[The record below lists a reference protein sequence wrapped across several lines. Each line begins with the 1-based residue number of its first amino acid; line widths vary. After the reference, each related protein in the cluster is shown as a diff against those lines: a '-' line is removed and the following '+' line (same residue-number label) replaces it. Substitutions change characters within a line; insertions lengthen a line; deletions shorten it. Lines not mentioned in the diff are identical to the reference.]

1 MDIILYSNNC
11 PRCKI
16 LEQKMQEKHIEYN
29 KIEDEE
35 IFRQKQFSF
44 MPMLEIENRLL
55 SFKEAFNYINSL

>member
-16 LEQKMQEKHIEYN
+16 LEQKLQEKHIEYN
-29 KIEDEE
+29 KIDDEE

-44 MPMLEIENRLL
+44 MPMLEIENKLL

>member
-35 IFRQKQFSF
+35 VFRQKQFSF
-44 MPMLEIENRLL
+44 MPVLEIENKLL

>member
-44 MPMLEIENRLL
+44 MPMLEIENKLL

>member
-35 IFRQKQFSF
+35 IFHQKQFSF
-44 MPMLEIENRLL
+44 MPMLEIENKLL

>member
-16 LEQKMQEKHIEYN
+16 LEQKMQEKHIKYN

-44 MPMLEIENRLL
+44 MPMLEIENKLL

>member
-1 MDIILYSNNC
+1 MNIILYSNNC

-44 MPMLEIENRLL
+44 MPMLEIENKLL

>member
-1 MDIILYSNNC
+1 
-11 PRCKI
+11 
-16 LEQKMQEKHIEYN
+16 MQEKHIEYN

-44 MPMLEIENRLL
+44 MPMLEIENKLL